1 MKIHDIENA
10 TKTEAATFFRCSTR
24 TIDRWIHGGQLSAF
38 RGPGRRVLIPAL
50 ELAGNLRPTKPT
62 DVGVVGR
69 PGKKIL
75 VSESKV
81 RRVLEPVHEDGN
93 R

>member
-38 RGPGRRVLIPAL
+38 RGPGRRVLIPSK
-50 ELAGNLRPTKPT
+50 ELIRRLRPSKPV
-62 DVGVVGR
+62 D
-69 PGKKIL
+69 
-75 VSESKV
+75 
-81 RRVLEPVHEDGN
+81 EDSDG
-93 R
+93 

>member
-1 MKIHDIENA
+1 MNLYDKQNA
-10 TKTEAATFFRCSTR
+10 TKIEAAEFFRCSTR
-24 TIDRWIHGGQLSAF
+24 TIARWIDEGRLNAF

-50 ELAGNLRPTKPT
+50 ELASNLRPAKST

-69 PGKKIL
+69 PGKRD
-75 VSESKV
+75 E
-81 RRVLEPVHEDGN
+81 N